1 MKNKKEKVMTIIEG
15 DFNAR
20 TGVEGGGVVEENEME
35 KLGQCRTSKD
45 RRLDRENRTLLES
58 SRRKDKIFITG
69 WYGGDKERKYVFT

>member
-1 MKNKKEKVMTIIEG
+1 MENKKEKVMTIIEG

-45 RRLDRENRTLLES
+45 RRLGKENRTLLES
-58 SRRKDKIFITG
+58 SRRKGKIFITG
-69 WYGGDKERKYVFT
+69 WYGGG